1 MSPVHQGATVAG
13 FLTTYSND
21 LVLDHL
27 FGATAARP
35 PAKLY
40 FGLSQTPAN
49 RAGQTAEPSG
59 GGYARVAL
67 GNTDVN
73 FPGAVGGRKWNGT
86 AFAFPGPTADWG
98 LVRSLF
104 VADAGAG
111 GNVLAMADLVRPR
124 RISGGG
130 VRVEVG
136 GLVLTH
142 S

>member
-1 MSPVHQGATVAG
+1 MAG

-27 FGATAARP
+27 FGATAPGP
-35 PAKLY
+35 PSTLY
-40 FGLSQTPAN
+40 LGLSQAAAN
-49 RAGQTAEPSG
+49 RSGATAEPAG

-67 GNTDVN
+67 GNTPAN
-73 FPGAVGGRKWNGT
+73 FPGASGGRKCNGA
-86 AFAFPGPTADWG
+86 AFAFPGPTGDWG
-98 LVRSLF
+98 LVRSVF
-104 VADAGAG
+104 VADAEAG
-111 GNVLAMADLVRPR
+111 GHVLAMADLVRPR
-124 RISGGG
+124 RIAGGS